1 MGDLNFVGQL
11 SFKCRLVLNYLVLF
25 DFSMLAIDE
34 PMRQKQSSE
43 KFFSDFRIQIVVV
56 AEVIDQTIDD
66 LLKSHNV

>member
-1 MGDLNFVGQL
+1 M
-11 SFKCRLVLNYLVLF
+11 SFGFKNNLLLL
-25 DFSMLAIDE
+25 DFSMLTIDE